1 MKNIK
6 LLAILFISALAITS
20 CSSDDD
26 PVPVNEEEVI
36 TTVTVKLTPQGG
48 GDTVT
53 LQSKDLDGDGPKAPE
68 VTKGTLLAA
77 NTTYNGE
84 ITLLNELE
92 DPAENI
98 TEEVAEEADEHQF
111 FYNVTG
117 GIASTFSYA
126 GDNDANGNPVGI
138 NFTVATGAAGSGNY
152 VFILRHEPNK
162 GASGVKEGDITNA
175 GGETDVQVSFKVE
188 IQ

>member
-6 LLAILFISALAITS
+6 LLAILFTSALAITS
-20 CSSDDD
+20 CSSDDN

-53 LQSKDLDGDGPKAPE
+53 LQSKDLDGDGPNDPV
-68 VTKGTLLAA
+68 VTGGTLAA

>member
-6 LLAILFISALAITS
+6 LLAILFTSALAITS

-36 TTVTVKLTPQGG
+36 TTVTIKLTPQEG

-53 LQSKDLDGDGPKAPE
+53 LQSRDLDGDGPNDPI
-68 VTKGTLLAA
+68 VTGGTLSA

-111 FYNVTG
+111 FYSQTGVT
-117 GIASTFSYA
+117 STFSYA
-126 GDNDANGNPVGI
+126 GDNDTNGNPVGI
-138 NFTVATGAAGSGNY
+138 NFTVATGEAGSGNY

-162 GASGVKEGDITNA
+162 SAANVKDGDITNA
-175 GGETDVQVSFKVE
+175 GGETDVQVSLPVE